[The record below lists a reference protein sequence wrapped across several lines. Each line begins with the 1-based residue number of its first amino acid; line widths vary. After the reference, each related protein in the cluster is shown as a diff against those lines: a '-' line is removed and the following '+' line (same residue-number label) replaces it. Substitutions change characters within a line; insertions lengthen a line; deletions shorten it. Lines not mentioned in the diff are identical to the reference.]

1 MTLTPDE
8 RKVIREKSFPSS
20 ESVNIE
26 EHEEHGECVDDVQVA
41 TEQALLSKLAGQMD
55 EELVKDIAKY
65 ITIDDD
71 YCEFCEEKDCS
82 LPIKDAPCQI
92 NTARGIFSQISAIH
106 NAQKQEAVKKAL
118 KAIAD
123 EDEFPSDMPD
133 ELCNELNGNRPNTEK
148 AMRNTVR
155 LTKENIT
162 KRFIESL
169 KGGTQ

>member
-8 RKVIREKSFPSS
+8 RKTIREKAYPLSGDTEFA
-20 ESVNIE
+20 E
-26 EHEEHGECVDDVQVA
+26 ELNKIQIA

-106 NAQKQEAVKKAL
+106 NAQQQEAVEKIKKSL
-118 KAIAD
+118 KFRKEKSTGLIYIKIGD
-123 EDEFPSDMPD
+123 GLWTRIVPD
-133 ELCNELNGNRPNTEK
+133 EE
-148 AMRNTVR
+148 
-155 LTKENIT
+155 
-162 KRFIESL
+162 
-169 KGGTQ
+169 